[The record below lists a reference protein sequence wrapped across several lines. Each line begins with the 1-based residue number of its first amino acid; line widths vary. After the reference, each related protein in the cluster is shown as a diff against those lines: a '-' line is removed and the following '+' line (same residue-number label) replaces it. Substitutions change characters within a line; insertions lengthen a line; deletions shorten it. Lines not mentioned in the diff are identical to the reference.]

1 MPPVRPD
8 LQSVRRQLGAEFPDI
23 LELGE
28 RAGTAAFLGRRPEG
42 GVALLLLKPAA
53 GGHAYELEVSDALAD
68 DFPLGRTACP
78 ACGRPHTGWPRFCR
92 ECGTDMAG
100 AVAAGP
106 PPTPPGGYELLG
118 ALPRAGG
125 GGPLYFAR
133 EAATGR
139 VVGLAGRRGLA
150 GGLELSPAWSP
161 GAGPR
166 GRAPKAVAAGV
177 FLLSVLGAAVAG
189 ARGPARPDAPGG
201 PSPRPVAGAST
212 DPAPSTVPA
221 APFPV
226 DTGRAVAP
234 PAGEAAQGPP
244 GGAATPGRPV
254 AAAAATES
262 PSSPPGAGGRERP
275 DAPGPQ
281 ASAPGPSTAP
291 PAAAGGPQGVE
302 DAIRRY
308 AAAVGSG
315 QTSRIAQAY
324 PGVTPAELERWSRF
338 YAPLG
343 RDARLRAWHEVV
355 SGPTLQGDRAEVLF
369 TLTVAYENGRGEPV
383 ERPLPLRARLR
394 WTGSAWALQEVLLLQ

>member
-1 MPPVRPD
+1 MPSVRPD
-8 LQSVRRQLGAEFPDI
+8 LESVRRQLGAEFPDI
-23 LELGE
+23 VELGK

-42 GVALLLLKPAA
+42 GVAMLLLKPAA
-53 GGHAYELEVSDALAD
+53 RGDAYELEVSDALAD
-68 DFPLGRTACP
+68 DFSLGRTTCP
-78 ACGRPHTGWPRFCR
+78 ACGTPHTGWPRFCR
-92 ECGTDMAG
+92 TCRADMAG
-100 AVAAGP
+100 AEAAGP

-118 ALPRAGG
+118 ALRRAGG

-161 GAGPR
+161 GTGTR
-166 GRAPKAVAAGV
+166 GRTAKAVAAGV
-177 FLLSVLGAAVAG
+177 LLLAVLGVAVAAG
-189 ARGPARPDAPGG
+189 ARGPGLPDAPGG
-201 PSPRPVAGAST
+201 ASPGGVAGSSA
-212 DPAPSTVPA
+212 DPPPSTGPA
-221 APFPV
+221 APSPV
-226 DTGRAVAP
+226 DTGRSVPPSAGGEQRTPGGAP
-234 PAGEAAQGPP
+234 PAGP
-244 GGAATPGRPV
+244 PV
-254 AAAAATES
+254 AAAAATG
-262 PSSPPGAGGRERP
+262 SPPSPAGARA

-281 ASAPGPSTAP
+281 ASAPAPSAAP
-291 PAAAGGPQGVE
+291 PAAASGPQGVE

-315 QTSRIAQAY
+315 RTSRIAQAY